1 MSNPHEIE
9 RRVRDSYQTATG
21 SPPLTP
27 HEKEKI
33 ARESYNSQHSYQC
46 KKETLPIGDQ
56 GAKHEFDLYEEGKVI
71 GGISTS
77 SWKTSKKN
85 NNNTGGQDRVSTE
98 LLWLTL
104 WPGNEKRV
112 LILTDHDMSK
122 NIHTKF
128 RGTPF
133 AKKVYIFHF
142 DLNNKSF
149 KKTGELG

>member
-1 MSNPHEIE
+1 MSNPHEKE
-9 RRVRDSYQTATG
+9 RRVRDSYNSKHSCNAI
-21 SPPLTP
+21 
-27 HEKEKI
+27 KKI
-33 ARESYNSQHSYQC
+33 A
-46 KKETLPIGDQ
+46 PIGDQ

-77 SWKTSKKN
+77 AWKTSKS

-112 LILTDHDMSK
+112 LILTDLEMSEK
-122 NIHTKF
+122 IHKKF
-128 RGTPF
+128 LGTPF

-142 DLNNKSF
+142 DLNKRSF
-149 KKTGELG
+149 KFKGELG